1 MEIRKEIKRQG
12 KNLTLLIEDVT
23 AFTGVNVALLNV
35 LTTEHTGMYESQEL
49 CRISSIVGTTE
60 KYFNVNFMD
69 NHKDRVTQFFVIPND
84 VFGEDQN
91 SLYEFVGRY
100 LNAMSLRGDILDDWA
115 KNGASMKEYPI
126 HKGEEKS
133 LWDTV
138 EIAKGKELSLFPF
151 TKKAITNLYM
161 CILQPDYRTPRYLLR
176 DVIERA
182 MRNYLFKRRVF
193 LNLQLKGLMI
203 FHLRVYM

>member
-1 MEIRKEIKRQG
+1 M
-12 KNLTLLIEDVT
+12 IEDVT

-115 KNGASMKEYPI
+115 RM
-126 HKGEEKS
+126 
-133 LWDTV
+133 V
-138 EIAKGKELSLFPF
+138 
-151 TKKAITNLYM
+151 
-161 CILQPDYRTPRYLLR
+161 LL
-176 DVIERA
+176 
-182 MRNYLFKRRVF
+182 
-193 LNLQLKGLMI
+193 
-203 FHLRVYM
+203 

>member
-1 MEIRKEIKRQG
+1 MKINKVKLYNFSSYEGNNEFDFEITDAEKNIVLIGG
-12 KNLTLLIEDVT
+12 KNGAGKTSLFT
-23 AFTGVNVALLNV
+23 AIKVALYGPLAYGYVGVNSHYISKIKDLINSKAFQQEIVESEVQILNV

-100 LNAMSLRGDILDDWA
+100 LNAMSLRSDILDDWA
-115 KNGASMKEYPI
+115 KNGA
-126 HKGEEKS
+126 
-133 LWDTV
+133 
-138 EIAKGKELSLFPF
+138 
-151 TKKAITNLYM
+151 
-161 CILQPDYRTPRYLLR
+161 
-176 DVIERA
+176 
-182 MRNYLFKRRVF
+182 
-193 LNLQLKGLMI
+193 
-203 FHLRVYM
+203 